1 MGFYVEPTHYKLKFE
16 DPKYAGLEI
25 IAESLDVGTM
35 IDLMSLAQL
44 NTNVSASEITKVT
57 DSMRM
62 MFDTFAE
69 KLVSWNLDDKYGVAI
84 PPTKEN
90 VYKQEPGFIMMVI
103 MNWMSAAS
111 SVDNPLSS
119 GSNSG
124 ETSLVQSL
132 TMEPLSPN
140 L

>member
-1 MGFYVEPTHYKLKFE
+1 MGFYVEPTHYRLKFE
-16 DPKYAGLEI
+16 DPKYTGLEI
-25 IAESLDVGTM
+25 IAESLDIGM
-35 IDLMSLAQL
+35 MLDLMQLAKL
-44 NTNVSASEITKVT
+44 SNVNFGATEVNTVT
-57 DSMRM
+57 DSMRL

-111 SVDNPLSS
+111 SVDSPLLN

-124 ETSLVQSL
+124 ATSLVQSL
-132 TMEPLSPN
+132 TMDPL
-140 L
+140 